1 MFLTPL
7 LGIIKYEGLHGISY
21 RVQVTVSVKANSQ
34 ADAQKQLEK
43 LSNEEIIM
51 LLNEQISFIDD
62 RFDQTAAH

>member
-1 MFLTPL
+1 MSE
-7 LGIIKYEGLHGISY
+7 KYHDASVSL
-21 RVQVTVSVKANSQ
+21 QVTVSVKANSQ

>member
-1 MFLTPL
+1 MLEKHHDASVSL
-7 LGIIKYEGLHGISY
+7 
-21 RVQVTVSVKANSQ
+21 QVTVSVKVNSQ

-62 RFDQTAAH
+62 RFDQTAVH

>member
-1 MFLTPL
+1 MLE
-7 LGIIKYEGLHGISY
+7 KNHDASDSMQE
-21 RVQVTVSVKANSQ
+21 TVSVKANSQ

-62 RFDQTAAH
+62 RFDQTAVH